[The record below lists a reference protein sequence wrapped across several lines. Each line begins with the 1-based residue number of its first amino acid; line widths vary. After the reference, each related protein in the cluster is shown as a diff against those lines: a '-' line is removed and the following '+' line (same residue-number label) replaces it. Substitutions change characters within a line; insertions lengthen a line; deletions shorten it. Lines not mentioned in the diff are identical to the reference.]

1 MKDGCFM
8 KMYAN
13 LHTHSNHSDGRYS
26 PTELARVTKK
36 EGYGAVV
43 LTDHDNASGCSELAA
58 ECEKLGIETLVGA
71 ELNTPSKLL
80 KNQPQGL
87 PDSHVISQFHIVGLD
102 FDPEYPPM
110 KEYLEYVCKRRTDM
124 TQQLFDN
131 AVKAGRVRGIEWEE
145 IVEYSKAAGKPW
157 VAGPQVK
164 AVFVEKGIIDQ
175 SDFGFITKNIFGQY
189 TKDAIERFPYKEEH
203 EIIKLI
209 RDAGGVAVIAHPHMQ
224 IFCLDAL
231 LEMGINGIETSH
243 HSLTEEESAIVYKY
257 AIEKNLFISG
267 GCDHSGLCSGYYP
280 EDGNEEKHPKYAP
293 YCFYGA
299 SKTHFEEIKTRKL
312 MR

>member
-1 MKDGCFM
+1 M

-13 LHTHSNHSDGRYS
+13 LHTHSNRSDGRYS
-26 PTELARVTKK
+26 PTELAHVTKK

-43 LTDHDNASGCSELAA
+43 LTDHDTASGCAELAA
-58 ECEKLGIETLVGA
+58 ECEKLGIETVVGV
-71 ELNTPSKLL
+71 ELNTPSELL

-110 KEYLEYVCKRRTDM
+110 KEYLAYVRKRKTEM
-124 TQQLFDN
+124 THQLVDN
-131 AVKAGRVRGIEWEE
+131 AIKAGRLRGIEWEE
-145 IVEYSKAAGKPW
+145 IVEYNLKAGKPW
-157 VAGPQVK
+157 ISGSQLRAPLIAKGLLEPDDFKTLGQK
-164 AVFVEKGIIDQ
+164 VFGEHAKKVVEP
-175 SDFGFITKNIFGQY
+175 
-189 TKDAIERFPYKEEH
+189 FPYKSEH

-231 LEMGINGIETSH
+231 VEMGINGIETSH
-243 HSLTEEESAIVYKY
+243 HTLTEKEAAIAYKY

-267 GCDHSGLCSGYYP
+267 GCDHFGLCSAYYK
-280 EDGNEEKHPKYAP
+280 EDGNEKNSPYYAP
-293 YCFYGA
+293 YCHYGA
-299 SKTHFEEIKTRKL
+299 SKVHFEEIKTRKL

>member
-1 MKDGCFM
+1 M

-43 LTDHDNASGCSELAA
+43 LTDHDTASGCAELAK
-58 ECEKLGIETLVGA
+58 ECEKLGVETVVGV
-71 ELNTPSKLL
+71 ELNTPSELL
-80 KNQPQGL
+80 KNQPQNL

-102 FDPEYPPM
+102 FDPEYQPM
-110 KEYLEYVCKRRTDM
+110 KEYLAYVCKRKTEITR
-124 TQQLFDN
+124 QLIED
-131 AVKAGRVRGIEWEE
+131 ALKHGRLRGIEWEE
-145 IVEYSKAAGKPW
+145 IVEYNIKEGKPW
-157 VAGPQVK
+157 ISGSQVRAPLIAKGILDPDDLKTLRQNVFGEHMKK
-164 AVFVEKGIIDQ
+164 AVEP
-175 SDFGFITKNIFGQY
+175 
-189 TKDAIERFPYKEEH
+189 FPYKEEH

-231 LEMGINGIETSH
+231 VEMGINGIETSH
-243 HSLTEEESAIVYKY
+243 HTLTEEESAIAYKY

-280 EDGNEEKHPKYAP
+280 EDGNETKHPLYAP
-293 YCFYGA
+293 YCHYGA
-299 SKTHFEEIKTRKL
+299 SKAHFEEIKTRRL